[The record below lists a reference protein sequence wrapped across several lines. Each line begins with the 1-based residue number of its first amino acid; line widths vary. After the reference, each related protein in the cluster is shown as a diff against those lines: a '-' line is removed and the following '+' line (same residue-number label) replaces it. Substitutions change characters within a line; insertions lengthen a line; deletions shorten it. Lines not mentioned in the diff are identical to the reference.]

1 MEVEP
6 WRRGLFDDDYMKT
19 PATPPRAAPA
29 IPPASPEVLAAAA
42 TAAPFASADDAPSK
56 ALRALA
62 KALATPERPK
72 PPTPPPV
79 KPPSPVNVHHE
90 TDAAAAAAKAMEA
103 RFNHATA
110 RLVES
115 DQKLHAAENERDRAL
130 DGEARALLEL
140 EAASQ
145 RCAAAEAARAASDA
159 RSLSM
164 EARSNDDGGDAAR
177 RALADVRR
185 ELDGVRAELL
195 RERHAHYERAEPPVR
210 GQDATNIS

>member
-1 MEVEP
+1 MEVAPAEEP
-6 WRRGLFDDDYMKT
+6 WRRGLFDDDDCMIV
-19 PATPPRAAPA
+19 PATPPRQPPA
-29 IPPASPEVLAAAA
+29 IPPASPEVRAAAA
-42 TAAPFASADDAPSK
+42 AAAPFASADDAPSK

-62 KALATPERPK
+62 KALATPEKPA

-115 DQKLHAAENERDRAL
+115 DQRLHAAERERDRAR

-140 EAASQ
+140 EAAMK

-164 EARSNDDGGDAAR
+164 EARSHDDGGDAAR
-177 RALADVRR
+177 RALADVRK
-185 ELDGVRAELL
+185 ELDGCLL
-195 RERHAHYERAEPPVR
+195 YTSPSPRDKRQSRMPSSA
-210 GQDATNIS
+210 